1 MKKYWIAVPLVA
13 ALLMAGCGQKSTW
26 TKTMA
31 TPMPADA
38 YRTQA
43 VSKKLDTF
51 SIINNVCSYLNDD
64 HTWSV
69 YVYSAHVEEEAVF
82 EETEDG
88 FEHTGQYV
96 RETLPDTWS
105 AEGAMTVSG
114 NGQYIRITPAGS
126 VSSAGKAGK
135 EIDAFGRERACVV
148 YPDAFGPGIDYV
160 CTPTAY
166 GLNTEI
172 ILRKPG
178 DKTTFDIQVQLP
190 TLVPDTQSPDYI
202 AFRQDKDTNDVQ
214 SILYTPVAVD
224 KRGSWSY
231 ENDIKLIDK
240 DSGTNTYRL
249 SYIIDAE
256 FLKTASYPVRLNQS
270 LHLYKAKQ
278 PDTSAYSDTGD
289 VAGHYLSPY
298 MLMGDSTPK
307 GEGWTYI
314 RYETLNKLAIDPDD
328 VIAARYVFHNLL
340 DLKSP
345 MTVGAYAVTA
355 DWCSIN
361 TRWYNRP
368 EYDTRP
374 MSQIDVQKRGDYAL
388 DVTTLVKEMLKNIGQ
403 KDALYS
409 VNNSFMIRSD
419 TPDSS
424 ALFASGDGG
433 LFSPMLEIVLKM

>member
-1 MKKYWIAVPLVA
+1 MKRSWMAVPTIA
-13 ALLMAGCGQKSTW
+13 ALLLTGCGQKSSW

-31 TPMPADA
+31 TPMPTDA
-38 YRTQA
+38 YKAQA
-43 VSKKLDTF
+43 VSQKIETF
-51 SIINNVCSYLNDD
+51 SRDNVCSYLNDD
-64 HTWSV
+64 GSWSV
-69 YVYSAHVEEEAVF
+69 YVYSAQVEDEAVF
-82 EETEDG
+82 EKTEEG
-88 FEHTGQYV
+88 YEHTGQYA

-105 AEGAMTVSG
+105 AENAMTVSG
-114 NGQYIRITPAGS
+114 NGQYIQMKPADDTAS
-126 VSSAGKAGK
+126 TGKAGK
-135 EIDAFGRERACVV
+135 ETDAFGRQRACVV
-148 YPDAFGPGIDYV
+148 YPDAFGAGIDYV

-172 ILRKPG
+172 VLRKPG
-178 DKTTFDIQVQLP
+178 DKTSFDIQVQLP
-190 TLVPDTQSPDYI
+190 DLIPDTQSPDYI
-202 AFRQDKDTNDVQ
+202 VFRPEKNTEEVK
-214 SILYTPVAVD
+214 SIFYTPIAVD
-224 KRGSWSY
+224 KKGNWSY
-231 ENDIKLIDK
+231 ANAAKLTEK
-240 DSGTNTYRL
+240 DSATNTYRL
-249 SYIIDAE
+249 TYIIDAE
-256 FLKTASYPVRLNQS
+256 FLKSASYPVRLNQS

-298 MLMGDSTPK
+298 MLMGDSTLK

-314 RYETLNKLAIDPDD
+314 RYETLEKLTLDPDD
-328 VIAARYVFHNLL
+328 VITARYVFHNLL
-340 DLKSP
+340 DLPRP

-368 EYDTRP
+368 EFDDRP
-374 MSQIDVQKRGDYAL
+374 MSQVDVQKKGDYTL
-388 DVTTLVKEMLKNIGQ
+388 DVTTLVKEMLKNKGQ
-403 KDALYS
+403 KNALYS

>member
-1 MKKYWIAVPLVA
+1 MKKNWMAVPLVA
-13 ALLMAGCGQKSTW
+13 ALLMTGCGQKSTW

-31 TPMPADA
+31 TPMPTDA
-38 YRTQA
+38 YRAQA

-51 SIINNVCSYLNDD
+51 SMNNVCSYLNDD

-82 EETEDG
+82 EKTEEG

-105 AEGAMTVSG
+105 AENAMTVSG
-114 NGQYIRITPAGS
+114 NGQYIRITPADA
-126 VSSAGKAGK
+126 VSAAGKAGK
-135 EIDAFGRERACVV
+135 ETDAFGRERACVV
-148 YPDAFGPGIDYV
+148 YPDAFGPGTDYV

-190 TLVPDTQSPDYI
+190 ALIPDTQSPDYI

-214 SILYTPVAVD
+214 SILYTPMAVD

-231 ENDIKLIDK
+231 QNDIKLMDK

-249 SYIIDAE
+249 SYVIDAE

-298 MLMGDSTPK
+298 MLVGDSTPK

-314 RYETLNKLAIDPDD
+314 RYETLNKLTIDPDD

-340 DLKSP
+340 DLKNP

-374 MSQIDVQKRGDYAL
+374 MSQVDVQKKGDYAL
-388 DVTTLVKEMLKNIGQ
+388 DVTTLVKEMLKNKGQ

>member
-172 ILRKPG
+172 ILAEAGGQNHVRHPG
-178 DKTTFDIQVQLP
+178 AASRSRSGYPIARLHRLPSGQGHERCAVHTLHTGGCGQTGQL
-190 TLVPDTQSPDYI
+190 
-202 AFRQDKDTNDVQ
+202 
-214 SILYTPVAVD
+214 
-224 KRGSWSY
+224 
-231 ENDIKLIDK
+231 
-240 DSGTNTYRL
+240 
-249 SYIIDAE
+249 
-256 FLKTASYPVRLNQS
+256 
-270 LHLYKAKQ
+270 
-278 PDTSAYSDTGD
+278 
-289 VAGHYLSPY
+289 
-298 MLMGDSTPK
+298 
-307 GEGWTYI
+307 
-314 RYETLNKLAIDPDD
+314 
-328 VIAARYVFHNLL
+328 
-340 DLKSP
+340 
-345 MTVGAYAVTA
+345 
-355 DWCSIN
+355 
-361 TRWYNRP
+361 
-368 EYDTRP
+368 
-374 MSQIDVQKRGDYAL
+374 
-388 DVTTLVKEMLKNIGQ
+388 
-403 KDALYS
+403 
-409 VNNSFMIRSD
+409 
-419 TPDSS
+419 
-424 ALFASGDGG
+424 
-433 LFSPMLEIVLKM
+433 VL

>member
-1 MKKYWIAVPLVA
+1 M
-13 ALLMAGCGQKSTW
+13 
-26 TKTMA
+26 
-31 TPMPADA
+31 
-38 YRTQA
+38 
-43 VSKKLDTF
+43 
-51 SIINNVCSYLNDD
+51 
-64 HTWSV
+64 
-69 YVYSAHVEEEAVF
+69 
-82 EETEDG
+82 
-88 FEHTGQYV
+88 
-96 RETLPDTWS
+96 
-105 AEGAMTVSG
+105 
-114 NGQYIRITPAGS
+114 
-126 VSSAGKAGK
+126 
-135 EIDAFGRERACVV
+135 

-190 TLVPDTQSPDYI
+190 ALIPDTQSPDYI

-214 SILYTPVAVD
+214 SILYTPMAVD

-231 ENDIKLIDK
+231 QNDIKLMDK

-249 SYIIDAE
+249 SYVIDAE

-298 MLMGDSTPK
+298 MLVGDSTSK

-314 RYETLNKLAIDPDD
+314 RYETLNKLTIDPDD

-340 DLKSP
+340 DLKNP

-374 MSQIDVQKRGDYAL
+374 MSQVDVQKKGDYAL
-388 DVTTLVKEMLKNIGQ
+388 DVTTLVKEMLKNKGQ